1 MGKSDITIK
10 NESWMCDNY
19 SSPEIEI
26 VEISVEK
33 GFSSSDGGNESY
45 EKEPG
50 VWD

>member
-26 VEISVEK
+26 VEINVEK